1 MIIEN
6 NDGTET
12 FYRTYGDPTD
22 EALLLLHGLGADH
35 RMWRPQVEPFNAAG
49 YFLIVPD
56 LLGHGQSSSVQTL
69 SLRDWERQIANL
81 LREESI
87 ERCIPIGVS
96 MGGVIAQSFAVH
108 HPEKVSY
115 LILSDTFGEMK
126 TLSEKARG
134 FAQLAGLYLCKLL
147 GSQVLARMMVA
158 AYNPPF
164 ARKARAYF
172 REVSLQADLD
182 QLILARKAIN
192 QVDRLEDLSTID
204 IPSLV
209 LVGDQFGEW
218 FIAINRK
225 VAEALPESTF
235 VVLEQAMDPSNLVN
249 PADFNQ
255 AVLSFL
261 REGGEVTQSYAE
273 SFTETHGESI

>member
-1 MIIEN
+1 MIIEKS
-6 NDGTET
+6 DGTET

-22 EALLLLHGLGADH
+22 EALVLLHGLGADH
-35 RMWRPQVEPFNAAG
+35 RMWQPQVEPFTAAG

-56 LLGHGQSSSVQTL
+56 LLGHGRSSRAQTL
-69 SLRDWERQIANL
+69 TLRDWERQIAAL

-87 ERCIPIGVS
+87 EQCTPIGVS

-108 HPEKVSY
+108 HPEKVSR
-115 LILSDTFGEMK
+115 LILADTFGEMK
-126 TLSEKARG
+126 TLLEKAGG
-134 FAQLAGLYLCKLL
+134 FAQLAGLRLCNLL
-147 GSQVLARMMVA
+147 GPQVLAWMMTK

-192 QVDRLEDLSTID
+192 QVDVLKDLSAVD
-204 IPSLV
+204 VPALV

-235 VVLEQAMDPSNLVN
+235 VILEKAMDPSNLVN
-249 PADFNQ
+249 PADFNRE
-255 AVLSFL
+255 VLTFL
-261 REGGEVTQSYAE
+261 REGEEITQSYAE
-273 SFTETHGESI
+273 PFTETHGESI

>member
-6 NDGTET
+6 PDGTET
-12 FYRTYGDPTD
+12 FYRIYGDPTD
-22 EALLLLHGLGADH
+22 EAMVLLHGLGADH
-35 RMWRPQVEPFNAAG
+35 RMWQPQMEPFTAAG
-49 YFLIVPD
+49 YFLIAPD

-69 SLRDWERQIANL
+69 SLRDWERQIVNL
-81 LREESI
+81 LRQETI

-108 HPEKVSY
+108 HPEKVSR
-115 LILSDTFGEMK
+115 LILADTFGEMK

-134 FAQLAGLYLCKLL
+134 FAQLAGLHLCKLL
-147 GSQVLARMMVA
+147 GAQVLARMMVA
-158 AYNPPF
+158 AYKPPF

-182 QLILARKAIN
+182 QLILARKVIK
-192 QVDRLEDLSTID
+192 QVDVLEDLSTID
-204 IPSLV
+204 APALV

-235 VVLEQAMDPSNLVN
+235 VILDKAMDPSNLVN
-249 PADFNQ
+249 PADFNR
-255 AVLSFL
+255 AVLNFL
-261 REGGEVTQSYAE
+261 REGGKVTQSHTGP
-273 SFTETHGESI
+273 FTEPHGESI